1 MNSSSIAA
9 AFAVSA
15 RRPQVIPV
23 HRTTG
28 VSYEPGENPYS
39 TVFVDVTHRCN
50 MSCRNCYIPNRDVP
64 DLDLGWLLGVLRRL
78 PRRTRIRI
86 VGAEPTLRRDLP
98 ELISG
103 VREAGHIPILMTN
116 GLKLGRRNY
125 VEVLKKA
132 GLRTVYLSFNGG
144 FDDDAYEAVD
154 NLRCASRKERA
165 LTNLIAEHMYVSL
178 GMILVRGVNTHALG
192 DLFRKVQRQRQVHEL
207 HLRSIGAMGRY
218 MDEPP
223 FSLAEMRALFLE
235 QTSIDLAA
243 QRPHASGPS
252 FADYRFGSLK
262 LQLTEWPDL
271 GSTSRGRLAPDGTI
285 QPGFEHMIAN
295 QGGY

>member
-1 MNSSSIAA
+1 MNTSSMAA
-9 AFAVSA
+9 AFAVSP

-23 HRTTG
+23 HRAAS
-28 VSYEPGENPYS
+28 VSYAPAENPYG

-64 DLDLGWLLGVLRRL
+64 DLDLGWVLGVLRRL

-86 VGAEPTLRRDLP
+86 VGAEPTLRPDLP
-98 ELISG
+98 EVISG

-116 GLKLGRRNY
+116 GLKLGRRSY
-125 VEVLKKA
+125 VATLKEA

-144 FDDDAYEAVD
+144 FDDDVYEAVD

-192 DLFRKVQRQRQVHEL
+192 DVFREVQRHRQVHEL
-207 HLRSIGAMGRY
+207 HLRSIGAIGRY

-235 QTSIDLAA
+235 QTGIDLAA
-243 QRPHASGPS
+243 RHLYASGPS

-285 QPGFEHMIAN
+285 QPAFEHVIAN